1 MTVATSNEGVL
12 YEVVRDPADYTAAYN
27 ALMREPTNR
36 LRIKAVVELLHHV
49 TGPVRR
55 VLDVASGGGAY
66 TGPIGQ
72 HLGIT
77 DAAFVP
83 VDRQYACVA
92 GYRLNHPGSAP
103 ALANVTALPFRRGA
117 FDLALCLDIIEHLD
131 DDVTFLR
138 DVTETLRPGGWVVV
152 STHNSTSIEHV
163 VGLTSSAI
171 RGTTWR
177 GWDAT
182 HIRFYNSGS
191 LRQVVEAAGLEV
203 VALNGTYYVPFHFP
217 ARLISLP
224 FERLGLR
231 TVSRGLYQTIAA
243 AGRLLNAPFES
254 WSRSRLLAGLGFGI
268 IMLAR
273 KRQGA

>member
-1 MTVATSNEGVL
+1 MTTAGEGVL
-12 YEVVRDPADYTAAYN
+12 YELVRDPADYAAAYN

-49 TGPVRR
+49 TGPVNR

-66 TGPIGQ
+66 TSPIAQ
-72 HLGIT
+72 KLGIT

-92 GYRLNHPGSAP
+92 GYRLNHPASAP
-103 ALANVTALPFRRGA
+103 ALANVTALPFRGGA

-131 DDVTFLR
+131 DDVKFLR
-138 DVTETLRPGGWVVV
+138 DVTQTLRPGGWVLV
-152 STHNSTSIEHV
+152 STHNSKSLEHV

-182 HIRFYNSGS
+182 HIRFYNGRS
-191 LRQVVEAAGLEV
+191 LRVVAEAAGLEV
-203 VALNGTYYVPFHFP
+203 VAMNGTYYIPFHFP

-224 FERLGLR
+224 LERLGLR
-231 TVSRGLYQTIAA
+231 AVSRGLYQAIAGV
-243 AGRLLNAPFES
+243 GRLVNAPFET
-254 WSRSRLLAGLGFGI
+254 WSRARLLADLGFGI